1 MPAFNKILI
10 ANRGEIACRVM
21 RTAKEL
27 GYRTVAV
34 YSEADAAARHVQ
46 VADEA
51 VCIGPAQVN
60 QSYLVIDN
68 IIAAA
73 QKTDADAIHPGYG
86 FLSENADFARACE
99 AAGIVFIGPTVEA
112 IHLMGSK
119 RLSKI
124 AMLEAKVPCIPG
136 YEGAEQDDD
145 TLIREAARIGYP
157 LMIKASAGGG
167 GRGMRLVHEASELTT
182 QIRTAR
188 SEAQNAFG
196 SGELILERAVIKPRH
211 VEIQVFGDQH
221 GNIVYLGERDCSV
234 QRRHQKVVE
243 EAPCPVMTPELRKA
257 MGEAAVKAAAS
268 VNYVGAGTVEFLL
281 DQSGEFFFLEMN
293 TRLQVEHPV
302 TELITGQDLVAWQFR
317 AAEGHPLPLKQDE
330 IQLNGHAMEV
340 RLYAE
345 DSAKNFLPQTGQVLR
360 WEPELLDGVRID
372 HGLVE
377 GQDVTPFYDPMLA
390 KVIAYG
396 ATRDEARR
404 KLVRAVEECV
414 LLGVNG
420 NQRFLANLLKHP
432 EFAAGNATTAFI
444 GEHFTDDPSL
454 SPQLPGA
461 SELAIAAALLY
472 QESANSRAHQRE
484 LAGWRS
490 AGSAPWSFTLKQSR
504 APKGGGGELHHHE
517 DLAQTFFIIS
527 GELTFDTGKE
537 RFTLKQGEQKFT
549 VELDVVAAGSQPKL
563 QACIGETKVDLQL
576 LSSDGRWLTL
586 QLDGIRR
593 RMAYHHDGEKLWLYG
608 PFGNL
613 ELLDVTHEPAGGQN
627 AASSGTVKAPMD
639 GAIVDVLVSE
649 GERVSK
655 GQLLVVLEAMKME
668 HPMKAGVDGTV
679 RRVGISKGDQVKNR
693 QVLVE
698 IEADLA

>member
-21 RTAKEL
+21 RTAQDL

-34 YSEADAAARHVQ
+34 YSEADADARHVQ
-46 VADEA
+46 LADEA

-60 QSYLVIDN
+60 QSYLLIDN

-73 QKTDADAIHPGYG
+73 QKTGADAIHPGYG
-86 FLSENADFARACE
+86 FLSENAEFARACE

-124 AMLEAKVPCIPG
+124 AMLDAGVPCSPG
-136 YEGAEQDDD
+136 YEGAAQDEE
-145 TLIREAARIGYP
+145 TLTREAGRIGYP

-167 GRGMRLVHEASELTT
+167 GRGMRLVHEASELAE

-196 SGELILERAVIKPRH
+196 SGELILERAVLKPRH

-221 GNIVYLGERDCSV
+221 GQIVYLGERDCSV

-243 EAPCPVMTPELRKA
+243 EAPCPVMTPQLRQA

-281 DQSGEFFFLEMN
+281 NQSGEFFFLEMN

-302 TELITGQDLVAWQFR
+302 TELITGQDLVAWQIR
-317 AAEGHPLPLKQDE
+317 VAEGQPLPLKQE
-330 IQLNGHAMEV
+330 AIRLTGHAMEV

-345 DSAKNFLPQTGQVLR
+345 DAAQNFLPQTGTALR
-360 WEPELLDGVRID
+360 WEPALRDGIRID

-377 GQDVTPFYDPMLA
+377 GQVIGPFYDPMLA

-396 ATRDEARR
+396 ATREEARR
-404 KLVRAVEECV
+404 KLVRAVEDCV

-420 NQRFLANLLKHP
+420 NQRFLANLLSHP

-444 GEHFTDDPSL
+444 ADHFAADPSL
-454 SPQLPGA
+454 SPQAPPGR
-461 SELAIAAALLY
+461 ELAAAAALLF
-472 QESANSRAHQRE
+472 QQSANACAHQGG
-484 LAGWRS
+484 LAGWRN
-490 AGSAPWSFTLKQSR
+490 AGSAPW
-504 APKGGGGELHHHE
+504 
-517 DLAQTFFIIS
+517 
-527 GELTFDTGKE
+527 
-537 RFTLKQGEQKFT
+537 RFVLKQGEQSF
-549 VELDVVAAGSQPKL
+549 VVAVEVLNDGAQPTL
-563 QACIGETKVDLQL
+563 RVTLGEQQINLML
-576 LSSDGRWLTL
+576 LASDGRWATL
-586 QLDGIRR
+586 ELDGIRQR
-593 RMAYHHDGEKLWLYG
+593 LAYHLEGDNLWLYG
-608 PFGNL
+608 HNGNL
-613 ELLDVTHEPAGGQN
+613 QLTDITHQP
-627 AASSGTVKAPMD
+627 ASSAAGTGSGSVKAPMD
-639 GAIVDVLVSE
+639 GAIVEVLVEE
-649 GERVSK
+649 GRSVSK

-668 HPMKAGVDGTV
+668 HPLKASIDGVV
-679 RRVGISKGDQVKNR
+679 RRIGVSRGDQVKNR
-693 QVLVE
+693 QLLVE
-698 IEADLA
+698 IEAAEA